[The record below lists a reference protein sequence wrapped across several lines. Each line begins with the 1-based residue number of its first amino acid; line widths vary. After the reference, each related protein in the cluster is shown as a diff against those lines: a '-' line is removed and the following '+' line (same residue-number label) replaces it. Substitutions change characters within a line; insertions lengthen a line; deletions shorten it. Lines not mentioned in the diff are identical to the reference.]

1 MNWYTVRVISGREK
15 KIREAILFDIEDA
28 DMSELIKKVL
38 VPTENVIEMKDGKK
52 KIREKVF
59 FPGYLLVQLDL
70 NKESRYLVEN
80 VNGVINFVGSSGNP
94 QPLSQDEVQRFLGD
108 LEGGEGPV

>member
-38 VPTENVIEMKDGKK
+38 VPTENVIEIKD
-52 KIREKVF
+52 
-59 FPGYLLVQLDL
+59 
-70 NKESRYLVEN
+70 
-80 VNGVINFVGSSGNP
+80 
-94 QPLSQDEVQRFLGD
+94 
-108 LEGGEGPV
+108 